1 MSKRIERNEIAE
13 QGVLNNLLE
22 PLKDLV
28 DALDLADEKLQ
39 EFATNV
45 KKNVKSADDAKGMRE
60 LEDATNRTNK
70 AFQQK
75 LEIDKQREKLTK
87 DIEKAEAKLV
97 LMQEKEF
104 EQLQD
109 TTEEI
114 RKQNKVKREAR
125 KALADEIILNDKNAG
140 TLEKLAAQNRVLR
153 REREKL
159 NLDTEE
165 GAKRL
170 KEINQQLD
178 ANNEAINENSDK
190 LKKQRLNVG
199 NYSESIQ
206 EATGELGGLIGGIK
220 KTVDGI
226 KDQIDGF
233 KQASKGAD
241 GFREKAKLL
250 GKTLKGIGLGLII
263 SALGAVYNAFAGTR
277 EGVLTFQ
284 STIQKAESFINMAGQ
299 KIEILLKK

>member
-114 RKQNKVKREAR
+114 SKQNKVKREAR

-178 ANNEAINENSDK
+178 ANNEAINEN
-190 LKKQRLNVG
+190 R
-199 NYSESIQ
+199 
-206 EATGELGGLIGGIK
+206 
-220 KTVDGI
+220 
-226 KDQIDGF
+226 
-233 KQASKGAD
+233 
-241 GFREKAKLL
+241 
-250 GKTLKGIGLGLII
+250 
-263 SALGAVYNAFAGTR
+263 
-277 EGVLTFQ
+277 
-284 STIQKAESFINMAGQ
+284 
-299 KIEILLKK
+299 